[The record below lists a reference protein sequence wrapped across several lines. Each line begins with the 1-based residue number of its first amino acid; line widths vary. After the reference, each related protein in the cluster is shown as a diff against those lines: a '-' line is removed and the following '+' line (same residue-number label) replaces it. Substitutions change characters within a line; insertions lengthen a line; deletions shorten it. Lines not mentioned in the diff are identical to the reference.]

1 MPSEYENAHAEYRK
15 LAKAALEGNEQAR
28 RDKSKA
34 MQTIVAIE
42 REAARAGTILNAV
55 YKGEKIET
63 IKEQTESKRSLQ
75 EEYCRKFDAEKKVV
89 LSEGAAPTTLRDHH
103 RARLLGK

>member
-34 MQTIVAIE
+34 MQSIIEIE

-55 YKGEKIET
+55 YKGDKIET

-75 EEYCRKFDAEKKVV
+75 EEYCRKFDNEKKVQMG
-89 LSEGAAPTTLRDHH
+89 EGQPPVTLREYHKS
-103 RARLLGK
+103 RLLGK